1 MIWMDL
7 GDNRQE
13 GRFEGAIAYAFVHLF
28 SRVLYLAF
36 SLVLGELQPFDLFD
50 VCAMPGISR
59 PWFVSE
65 SFLHP
70 RIFPFR
76 KWPIESGLLIF
87 YKFTNLHL

>member
-50 VCAMPGISR
+50 VCEWWRFFNINDDASGGERPGFGVGCTLSSY
-59 PWFVSE
+59 PD
-65 SFLHP
+65 P
-70 RIFPFR
+70 A
-76 KWPIESGLLIF
+76 
-87 YKFTNLHL
+87 NLGGQR